1 MRNHFLFFLLC
12 TFIFYQLPILSFI
25 MDPRTTPSTDL
36 VVAQPLRPVVDPD
49 QTWPEP
55 VDTPGILPRHLIR
68 SASSHLPFLEIIHR
82 LLYRIRPDSHSDLD
96 KVLAAIALYSAAVP
110 AYRYLKD
117 FVKWAF
123 TVQVTIPDN
132 DPAAKD
138 ILAWMSVEVMQNR
151 HSRSAMIVTDN
162 GAQQDTMTRYGHHVN
177 MMMLQGGRRYKKPRR
192 RASIDNE
199 DEVSC
204 SPPIGSRIFWVG
216 FRPFLFDRVG
226 YSASPH
232 PSLVNNGV
240 DASGRMNNA
249 LTITTLGWNLG
260 PLKDFVKRC
269 HQWKKANMT
278 GTTTVFF
285 AGGGAYDAYGGG
297 AWQSIVKPARK
308 LDTIDMDE
316 SIKLDLVRD
325 AEYYYS
331 EQSKQF
337 FADCGIPYRR
347 GYLFHG
353 PPGTGKT
360 SFSAA
365 LAGHLGCDI
374 YHINLASGD
383 ITDGKLHNLFLGLPQ
398 KCVVVIEDID
408 SAGIGREVTTEQQQ
422 ASADVDM
429 QEQMMPPQ
437 FRKMPM
443 QMRAPAGSQKG
454 RSLITLSG
462 LLNAIDGNASQEGR
476 LLILTSNQPNA
487 LDDALTRPGRIDKKV
502 FFGNMSK
509 SAGKSIFMRLIGRSA
524 LAHDAVFSM
533 SYIEQCATEFAEK
546 VPAHTFTPA
555 QVQNFLQG
563 CRGDPDKAL
572 ADIDNWVAENRPTAT
587 GSSSPVSNATMVEV
601 EAEEGEHETLQ
612 SSAMDRAMHAA

>member
-1 MRNHFLFFLLC
+1 
-12 TFIFYQLPILSFI
+12 
-25 MDPRTTPSTDL
+25 MDPSLLPSTDL
-36 VVAQPLRPVVDPD
+36 IVAQPLHSAVDPT

-82 LLYRIRPDSHSDLD
+82 LLYRIRPDSHSNLD
-96 KVLAAIALYSAAVP
+96 QVLAAIALYSAAVP

-123 TVQVTIPDN
+123 TVQVVIADT
-132 DPAAKD
+132 DPAAAD
-138 ILAWMSVEVMQNR
+138 VLAWMSSEVIQNR

-162 GAQQDTMTRYGHHVN
+162 GSQQDTMSRHQPHFMIGNGGARYRQV
-177 MMMLQGGRRYKKPRR
+177 RR
-192 RASIDNE
+192 RGSVDNQ
-199 DEVSC
+199 VSC

-216 FRPFLFDRVG
+216 LRPFLFDRVG
-226 YSASPH
+226 QSSGQMLPGYS
-232 PSLVNNGV
+232 NNGL
-240 DASGRMNNA
+240 DASGRMTNA

-260 PLKDFVKRC
+260 PLKDFVRHC
-269 HQWKKANMT
+269 RQWKKANMT
-278 GTTTVFF
+278 GTTTVYF
-285 AGGGAYDAYGGG
+285 AGGSAYDAYGGG
-297 AWQSIVKPARK
+297 AWQSIIKPVRK

-316 SIKLDLVRD
+316 STKLDLVRD

-331 EQSKQF
+331 DQSKQF

-383 ITDGKLHNLFLGLPQ
+383 ITDGKLHSLFLGLPQ

-408 SAGIGREVTTEQQQ
+408 SAGIGREVTTESQQ
-422 ASADVDM
+422 AAADVDM

-437 FRKMPM
+437 FRMRAM
-443 QMRAPAGSQKG
+443 QMKGMQMGAPACTQKG
-454 RSLITLSG
+454 RSLVTLSG

-476 LLILTSNQPNA
+476 LLILTSNKPDA
-487 LDDALTRPGRIDKKV
+487 LDDALTRPGRIDKKIY
-502 FFGNMSK
+502 FGNMSQ

-524 LAHDAVFSM
+524 LTHDAVFSM
-533 SYIEQCATEFAEK
+533 AYIEQCAAEFAEK

-563 CRGDPDKAL
+563 CRGDPNKAL
-572 ADIDNWVAENRPTAT
+572 ADIDNWVAENRSASTAT
-587 GSSSPVSNATMVEV
+587 GSSSPISNATMV
-601 EAEEGEHETLQ
+601 EAEEGEHATLEVPVIKGG
-612 SSAMDRAMHAA
+612 MHAP

>member
-1 MRNHFLFFLLC
+1 
-12 TFIFYQLPILSFI
+12 
-25 MDPRTTPSTDL
+25 MDPATPPSTDM
-36 VVAQPLRPVVDPD
+36 VVAQPLRPAADPN

-123 TVQVTIPDN
+123 TVQVTIPEH

-138 ILAWMSVEVMQNR
+138 VLAWMSVEVIQNR
-151 HSRSAMIVTDN
+151 HSRNAMIVTES
-162 GAQQDTMTRYGHHVN
+162 GSQQESMSGYNHGLMMSTSGGINRYRKAKGKGSVEN
-177 MMMLQGGRRYKKPRR
+177 
-192 RASIDNE
+192 
-199 DEVSC
+199 EVSC
-204 SPPIGSRIFWVG
+204 SPPIGSQIFWVG
-216 FRPFLFDRVG
+216 FRPFLLDRVG
-226 YSASPH
+226 GSSVGPMH
-232 PSLVNNGV
+232 PSFNNNDL
-240 DASGRMNNA
+240 DANGRLRNA

-260 PLKDFVKRC
+260 PLKDFVMQC
-269 HQWKKANMT
+269 HRWKKANMT
-278 GTTTVFF
+278 GTTTVYF
-285 AGGGAYDAYGGG
+285 AGGGAYDAYGGS
-297 AWQSIVKPARK
+297 AWQSINKPMRK

-316 SIKLDLVRD
+316 SIKLDLVHD

-347 GYLFHG
+347 GYLFYG

-383 ITDGKLHNLFLGLPQ
+383 ITDGKLQGLFLGLPQ

-408 SAGIGREVTTEQQQ
+408 SAGIGREVTTEQKQ
-422 ASADVDM
+422 AAENVDM
-429 QEQMMPPQ
+429 ADSLMPPQ
-437 FRKMPM
+437 YVMRTM
-443 QMRAPAGSQKG
+443 QMQAPPGQKG

-476 LLILTSNQPNA
+476 LLILTSNKPDA
-487 LDDALTRPGRIDKKV
+487 LDDALTRPGRVDKKV
-502 FFGNMSK
+502 YFGNMSK
-509 SAGKSIFMRLIGRSA
+509 SAGRSIFMRLIGRSA

-533 SYIEQCATEFAEK
+533 TYIEQCAAEFAEK

-555 QVQNFLQG
+555 QIQNFLQG
-563 CRGDPDKAL
+563 CRGDPNKAL
-572 ADIDNWVAENRPTAT
+572 ADIDSWVAENRPTAT
-587 GSSSPVSNATMVEV
+587 GMSSSPVSNATMVE
-601 EAEEGEHETLQ
+601 AEESEHEAL
-612 SSAMDRAMHAA
+612 